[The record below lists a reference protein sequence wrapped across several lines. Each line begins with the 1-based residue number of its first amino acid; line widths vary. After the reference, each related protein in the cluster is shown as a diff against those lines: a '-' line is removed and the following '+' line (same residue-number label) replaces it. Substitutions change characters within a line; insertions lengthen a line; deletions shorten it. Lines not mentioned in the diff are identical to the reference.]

1 MLLAVGGLLGVF
13 YAFIH
18 FYPRMLAG
26 LLRFKTIF
34 LTCCTLVI
42 VFGLTIWLGWSTC
55 FDWLPEGLRKSKPY
69 VAMAHAVP
77 GLGKEFMPD
86 LDEGS
91 YLLMPTTMP
100 HASIGEVMDV
110 LRKQDMA
117 INAIPEVESAVGKL
131 GRV

>member
-1 MLLAVGGLLGVF
+1 ML
-13 YAFIH
+13 AFI
-18 FYPRMLAG
+18 
-26 LLRFKTIF
+26 LRIKTAFIAF
-34 LTCCTLVI
+34 SCLIV
-42 VFGLTIWLGWSTC
+42 VFGFTTWLGWGKVFGWMPDSIQS
-55 FDWLPEGLRKSKPY
+55 SKPF
-69 VAMAHAVP
+69 VSMAHAVP

-131 GRV
+131 GRVESPLDPAPILRF